1 MDRLTYSTLRVREQG
16 SVLTARIHRPEA
28 DNAINATLVHE
39 LDDVF
44 ARAAHAEHTTVVVL
58 EGLPEVFCFGAD
70 FGVISDAARA
80 GQDTAFDPEP
90 MFELFRR
97 MAYAD
102 VLTVAHVRG
111 KANAGGVGLVAA
123 CDIVIADDSA
133 TFSLSEL
140 LFGLIPAVVLPYLI
154 RRTGFQHAHY
164 LAATTQT
171 IDARQAH
178 AWGLVDAVGPD
189 SEALLRRHL
198 QRLGRLSKKGVAR
211 YKTYLRELSPLGGH
225 TKDVALATNREVFA
239 DPDNVRAIRRYAEDG
254 VFPWESPTA
263 PDAAPDAPHAT
274 SPHPPSETTVP
285 PQDQPHA
292 PSPLPEPGPPTAA
305 LRAPA
310 PQAAAARVPAAPAV
324 SPRALGNPLF
334 REAHG
339 VDYAYAAGAM
349 YKGIASVDLVT
360 ALGNAGMLGFFGTGG
375 LAPDAVD
382 DAITRI
388 KKGLDPGRAYGMNL
402 LSNPEA
408 PDLEARTVELFLRHG
423 VRSVEASAYLRPTL
437 PLVHYRLAGLG
448 TDPDGRLRQDHHIIA
463 KVSRTEV
470 AEHFLRPAPAP
481 LVRQLLTAGLVTPEQ
496 AELGARLPLAQ
507 DLCVEA
513 DSAGHTDGG
522 NAYVLMPAMRALRDR
537 VTNEE
542 RYADGAAPRIGAA
555 GGIGTP
561 EAALAALT
569 LGADFLVTGSVNQ
582 CTVEAGTSEA
592 VKEILQGLGVH
603 DTEYAPAGDMFE
615 MGARVQAVKKGT
627 FFPARAQKL
636 YDLYLRH
643 DSLDDL
649 DPRTRA
655 TLEGKYFKRSLD
667 EVWRETRDHLA
678 RRGPERLAEV
688 ERSPKQKMA
697 HVFRWYFV
705 HSTRLALH
713 GTPDQRVD
721 YQIHCG
727 PALGAFNSWVRGTD
741 LEPWRN
747 RRVDVVAE
755 RLLHATAALLTER
768 LTAYA
773 ALTTGATPPRNATPP
788 TSDTAPGGPAPLA
801 TTAE

>member
-1 MDRLTYSTLRVREQG
+1 MDRLTYSTLRVHRQG
-16 SVLTARIHRPEA
+16 SVLFARIHRPEA
-28 DNAINATLVHE
+28 GNAINATLVHE
-39 LDDVF
+39 LDDVLT
-44 ARAAHAEHTTVVVL
+44 RAARSQHTTVVVL

-70 FGVISDAARA
+70 FGVISDAART
-80 GQDTAFDPEP
+80 GRDTSFDPEP

-111 KANAGGVGLVAA
+111 RTNAGGVGLVAA
-123 CDIVIADDSA
+123 CDVVIADESA

-154 RRTGFQHAHY
+154 RRTGFQRAHY

-178 AWGLVDAVGPD
+178 EWGLVDALGTP
-189 SEALLRRHL
+189 SEALLKRHL

-211 YKTYLRELSPLGGH
+211 YKAYLRELSPLTEH
-225 TKDVALATNREVFA
+225 TKDVALATNRRVFG
-239 DPDNVRAIRRYAEDG
+239 DPDNVRAIRRYTEEG
-254 VFPWESPTA
+254 VFPWETA
-263 PDAAPDAPHAT
+263 TRDATAAPPSQP
-274 SPHPPSETTVP
+274 SPPPQPSPSETTVE
-285 PQDQPHA
+285 PQHQ
-292 PSPLPEPGPPTAA
+292 
-305 LRAPA
+305 R
-310 PQAAAARVPAAPAV
+310 PAAPPRPPAL
-324 SPRALGNPLF
+324 SPRALGSPHF
-334 REAHG
+334 RAAHG

-349 YKGIASVDLVT
+349 YKGIASVDLVI

-375 LAPDAVD
+375 LPLDEID
-382 DAITRI
+382 EAITRI
-388 KKGLDPGRAYGMNL
+388 RKELDPGRAFGMNL
-402 LSNPEA
+402 LNSPDD
-408 PDLEARTVELFLRHG
+408 PDLEDRTVELYLRHG

-437 PLVHYRLAGLG
+437 PLVRYRLAGLR
-448 TDPDGRLRQDHHIIA
+448 TDAEGRLRQDHHIVA

-470 AEHFLRPAPAP
+470 AEHFLRPAPEP
-481 LVRQLLTAGLVTPEQ
+481 LVRRLLDDGLITPEQ
-496 AELGARLPLAQ
+496 AGLGARLPLAQ

-537 VTNEE
+537 VTREQGYSEE
-542 RYADGAAPRIGAA
+542 NGVRVGAA

-569 LGADFLVTGSVNQ
+569 LGADFLVTGSINQ
-582 CTVEAGTSEA
+582 CTVEAGTSDE
-592 VKEILQGLGVH
+592 VKDLLQGLGVH

-615 MGARVQAVKKGT
+615 VGARVQAVRKST

-636 YDLYLRH
+636 YELYLRH

-649 DPRTRA
+649 DARTRA
-655 TLEGKYFKRSLD
+655 TLENKYFKRSLD
-667 EVWRETRDHLA
+667 EVWEETRAHLA
-678 RRGPERLAEV
+678 RRSPARLAEV

-705 HSTRLALH
+705 HSTRLALR
-713 GTPDQRVD
+713 GAEPRVD
-721 YQIHCG
+721 HQIHCG
-727 PALGAFNSWVRGTD
+727 PALGAFNTWVRGTE
-741 LEPWRN
+741 LEPWRG
-747 RRVDVVAE
+747 RRVDVIAE
-755 RLLHATAALLTER
+755 RLLRATAALLSER
-768 LTAYA
+768 MAAYGALA
-773 ALTTGATPPRNATPP
+773 AGGTPSS
-788 TSDTAPGGPAPLA
+788 SDT

>member
-1 MDRLTYSTLRVREQG
+1 MDRLTYSTLRVRGQG
-16 SVLTARIHRPEA
+16 SVLFARIHRPEA
-28 DNAINATLVHE
+28 GNAINATLVHE
-39 LDDVF
+39 LDDVLTRA
-44 ARAAHAEHTTVVVL
+44 ARAQHITVVVL

-70 FGVISDAARA
+70 FGVISDAVRT
-80 GQDTAFDPEP
+80 GRDTSFDPEP

-102 VLTVAHVRG
+102 VLTIAHVRG

-123 CDIVIADDSA
+123 CDVVIADESA

-154 RRTGFQHAHY
+154 RRTGFQRAHY

-178 AWGLVDAVGPD
+178 EWGLVDAVGTP
-189 SEALLRRHL
+189 SEALLKRHL

-211 YKTYLRELSPLGGH
+211 YKAYLRELSPLTEH
-225 TKDVALATNREVFA
+225 TKDVALATNRRVFG
-239 DPDNVRAIRRYAEDG
+239 DPDNIRAIRRYAEEG
-254 VFPWESPTA
+254 VFPWETATRDAVTA
-263 PDAAPDAPHAT
+263 PPSQP
-274 SPHPPSETTVP
+274 SPPPPPQPSPSETTVE
-285 PQDQPHA
+285 PQHQRH
-292 PSPLPEPGPPTAA
+292 
-305 LRAPA
+305 
-310 PQAAAARVPAAPAV
+310 AAPPRPPAL
-324 SPRALGNPLF
+324 SSRALGSPHF
-334 REAHG
+334 RAAHG

-349 YKGIASVDLVT
+349 YKGIASVDLVI

-375 LAPDAVD
+375 LPLDEID

-388 KKGLDPGRAYGMNL
+388 RKELDPGRAFGMNL
-402 LSNPEA
+402 LNSPDD
-408 PDLEARTVELFLRHG
+408 PDLEDRTVELYLRHG

-437 PLVHYRLAGLG
+437 PLVHYRLAGLR
-448 TDPDGRLRQDHHIIA
+448 TDAEGRLRQDHHIVA

-470 AEHFLRPAPAP
+470 AEHFLRPAPEP
-481 LVRQLLTAGLVTPEQ
+481 LVRRLLDDGRITPEQ

-537 VTNEE
+537 VTHEQGYSEE
-542 RYADGAAPRIGAA
+542 NGARVGAA

-569 LGADFLVTGSVNQ
+569 LGADFLVTGSINQ
-582 CTVEAGTSEA
+582 CTVEAGTSDA
-592 VKEILQGLGVH
+592 VKDLLQGLGVH

-615 MGARVQAVKKGT
+615 VGARVQAVRKST

-636 YDLYLRH
+636 YELYLRH

-649 DPRTRA
+649 DARTRA
-655 TLEGKYFKRSLD
+655 TLENKYFKRSLD
-667 EVWRETRDHLA
+667 DVWEETRAHLA
-678 RRGPERLAEV
+678 RRSPARLAEV

-705 HSTRLALH
+705 HSTRLALR
-713 GTPDQRVD
+713 GAEPRVD

-727 PALGAFNSWVRGTD
+727 PALGAFNTWVRGTE
-741 LEPWRN
+741 LEPWRG
-747 RRVDVVAE
+747 RRVDVIAE
-755 RLLHATAALLTER
+755 RLLRETAALLSER
-768 LTAYA
+768 LAAYGALA
-773 ALTTGATPPRNATPP
+773 AGGTPPS
-788 TSDTAPGGPAPLA
+788 SDT

>member
-1 MDRLTYSTLRVREQG
+1 MDRLTRSAYSTLRVREQG
-16 SVLTARIHRPEA
+16 SVLFAQIHRPDA
-28 DNAINATLVHE
+28 GNAINATLVHE
-39 LDDVF
+39 LDEVF
-44 ARAAHAEHTTVVVL
+44 ARAARAEHTTVVVL

-70 FGVISDAARA
+70 FGVISDAART
-80 GQDTAFDPEP
+80 GQDTSFDPEP

-123 CDIVIADDSA
+123 CDVVIADESA

-140 LFGLIPAVVLPYLI
+140 LFGLIPAVVLPFLI
-154 RRTGFQHAHY
+154 RRTGFQRAHY

-171 IDARQAH
+171 VDARQAH
-178 AWGLVDAVGPD
+178 EWGLVDALGTP
-189 SEALLRRHL
+189 SEALLKRHL
-198 QRLGRLSKKGVAR
+198 QRLGRLSKKGVTR
-211 YKTYLRELSPLGGH
+211 YKAYLRELSPLTGH
-225 TKDVALATNREVFA
+225 TKDVALATNRQVFG
-239 DPDNVRAIRRYAEDG
+239 DPDNVRAIRRYAEEG
-254 VFPWESPTA
+254 VFPWETETPDTTA
-263 PDAAPDAPHAT
+263 PPDAAPTPAPKP
-274 SPHPPSETTVP
+274 SPQPSPSETSVKPQHQRATAP
-285 PQDQPHA
+285 PQ
-292 PSPLPEPGPPTAA
+292 PSA
-305 LRAPA
+305 L
-310 PQAAAARVPAAPAV
+310 
-324 SPRALGNPLF
+324 SPRALGSPRF
-334 REAHG
+334 RAAHG

-375 LAPDAVD
+375 LPLDEVE
-382 DAITRI
+382 DAIICI
-388 KKGLDPGRAYGMNL
+388 KKGLDPGRAFGMNL
-402 LSNPEA
+402 LNNPDD
-408 PDLEARTVELFLRHG
+408 PGQEARTVELYLRHG
-423 VRSVEASAYLRPTL
+423 VRSVEASAYVRPTL
-437 PLVHYRLAGLG
+437 ALVHYRLAGLG
-448 TDPDGRLRQDHHIIA
+448 TDAEGRLRQDHHVIA

-481 LVRQLLTAGLVTPEQ
+481 LVRRLLDDGLITPEQ

-537 VTNEE
+537 VTREQGYSEE
-542 RYADGAAPRIGAA
+542 SGEAAVRVGAA

-561 EAALAALT
+561 EAALAALA
-569 LGADFLVTGSVNQ
+569 LGAEFLVTGSINQ
-582 CTVEAGTSEA
+582 CTVEAGTSDA
-592 VKEILQGLGVH
+592 VKDLLQGLGVH

-615 MGARVQAVKKGT
+615 VGARVQAVRKST

-636 YDLYLRH
+636 YELYVRH

-655 TLEGKYFKRSLD
+655 TLENKYFKRSLD
-667 EVWRETRDHLA
+667 EVWEETRAHLA
-678 RRGPERLAEV
+678 RRHPARLAEV

-705 HSTRLALH
+705 HSTRLALR
-713 GTPDQRVD
+713 GADQRVD

-727 PALGAFNSWVRGTD
+727 PALGAFNTWVRGTD
-741 LEPWRN
+741 LEPWRG
-747 RRVDVVAE
+747 RRVDVIAE
-755 RLLHATAALLTER
+755 RLLRETAALLTER
-768 LTAYA
+768 LTAYRSLA
-773 ALTTGATPPRNATPP
+773 ADSTPPS
-788 TSDTAPGGPAPLA
+788 SDPIPDSAPGGPAPLA
-801 TTAE
+801 TAE

>member
-16 SVLTARIHRPEA
+16 SVLFAQIHRPDA
-28 DNAINATLVHE
+28 GNAINATLVHE

-44 ARAAHAEHTTVVVL
+44 ARAAGAEHTTVVVL

-70 FGVISDAARA
+70 FGVISDAARS
-80 GQDTAFDPEP
+80 GRDTSFDPEP
-90 MFELFRR
+90 MYELFRR

-123 CDIVIADDSA
+123 CDVVIADESA

-154 RRTGFQHAHY
+154 RRTGFQRAHY

-171 IDARQAH
+171 VDARQAH
-178 AWGLVDAVGPD
+178 EWGLVDALGTPSD
-189 SEALLRRHL
+189 ALLRRHL

-211 YKTYLRELSPLGGH
+211 YKAYLRELSPLTEH
-225 TKDVALATNREVFA
+225 TKDVALATNRQVFG
-239 DPDNVRAIRRYAEDG
+239 DPDNVRAIRRYAEEG
-254 VFPWESPTA
+254 VFPWESAPPEPGTA
-263 PDAAPDAPHAT
+263 PGPATAPAARPAPPPRPQP
-274 SPHPPSETTVP
+274 SPSETTVEPQP
-285 PQDQPHA
+285 PH
-292 PSPLPEPGPPTAA
+292 
-305 LRAPA
+305 PA
-310 PQAAAARVPAAPAV
+310 PPHPATPPAL
-324 SPRALGNPLF
+324 SPRALGSPHF
-334 REAHG
+334 RAAHG

-375 LAPDAVD
+375 LPLDEVD

-388 KKGLDPGRAYGMNL
+388 RKGLDPGRAFGMNL
-402 LSNPEA
+402 LNHPDD
-408 PDLEARTVELFLRHG
+408 PDLEARTVELYLRHG

-448 TDPDGRLRQDHHIIA
+448 TDAEGRLRQDHHIIA

-470 AEHFLRPAPAP
+470 AEHFLRPAPEP
-481 LVRQLLTAGLVTPEQ
+481 LVRRLLDDGLVTPEQ
-496 AELGARLPLAQ
+496 AALGARLPLAQ

-537 VTNEE
+537 VTREE
-542 RYADGAAPRIGAA
+542 GYSAQGGEAAVRVGAA

-561 EAALAALT
+561 DAALAALT
-569 LGADFLVTGSVNQ
+569 LGAEFLVTGSINQ
-582 CTVEAGTSEA
+582 CTVEAGTSDA
-592 VKEILQGLGVH
+592 VKDLLQGLGVH

-615 MGARVQAVKKGT
+615 VGARVQAVRKST

-636 YDLYLRH
+636 YELYVRH

-655 TLEGKYFKRSLD
+655 TLETKYFKRSLD
-667 EVWRETRDHLA
+667 EVWEETRAYLA
-678 RRGPERLAEV
+678 RRSPARLADV

-705 HSTRLALH
+705 HSTRLALR
-713 GTPDQRVD
+713 GADQRVD

-727 PALGAFNSWVRGTD
+727 PALGAFNTWVRGTD
-741 LEPWRN
+741 LEPWRG
-747 RRVDVVAE
+747 RRVDVIAE
-755 RLLHATAALLTER
+755 RLLRETAALLTER
-768 LTAYA
+768 LAAYGALA
-773 ALTTGATPPRNATPP
+773 ADSTPP
-788 TSDTAPGGPAPLA
+788 TPDTAVGGPAPLA
-801 TTAE
+801 TAE

>member
-16 SVLTARIHRPEA
+16 SVLFARIHRPDA
-28 DNAINATLVHE
+28 GNAINATLVRE

-44 ARAAHAEHTTVVVL
+44 TRAARAEHTTVVVL

-70 FGVISDAARA
+70 FGVISDAARS
-80 GQDTAFDPEP
+80 GRDTSFDPEP

-123 CDIVIADDSA
+123 CDVVIADESA

-154 RRTGFQHAHY
+154 RRTGFQRAHY

-178 AWGLVDAVGPD
+178 EWGLVDALGTP
-189 SEALLRRHL
+189 SEALLKRHL

-211 YKTYLRELSPLGGH
+211 YKAYLRELSPLTEH
-225 TKDVALATNREVFA
+225 TKDVALATNRQVFG
-239 DPDNVRAIRRYAEDG
+239 DPDNVRAIRRYAEEG
-254 VFPWESPTA
+254 VFPWETATPDTAASPEASPTPPPHPSPSEPPVEPQHQRPTA
-263 PDAAPDAPHAT
+263 PPR
-274 SPHPPSETTVP
+274 PP
-285 PQDQPHA
+285 
-292 PSPLPEPGPPTAA
+292 A
-305 LRAPA
+305 L
-310 PQAAAARVPAAPAV
+310 
-324 SPRALGNPLF
+324 SPRALGSPRF
-334 REAHG
+334 RAAHG
-339 VDYAYAAGAM
+339 VEYAYAAGAM

-375 LAPDAVD
+375 LPLDEVD

-388 KKGLDPGRAYGMNL
+388 KKGLDPGRAFGMNL
-402 LSNPEA
+402 LNNPDD
-408 PDLEARTVELFLRHG
+408 PGLEARTVELYLRHG

-448 TDPDGRLRQDHHIIA
+448 TDAEGRLRQDHHIIA

-481 LVRQLLTAGLVTPEQ
+481 LVRKLLDDGLVTPEQ

-537 VTNEE
+537 VTREQGYAEE
-542 RYADGAAPRIGAA
+542 SGEAAVRVGAA

-569 LGADFLVTGSVNQ
+569 LGADFLVTGSINQ
-582 CTVEAGTSEA
+582 CTVEAGTSDA
-592 VKEILQGLGVH
+592 VKDLLQGLGVH

-615 MGARVQAVKKGT
+615 VGARVQAVRKST

-636 YDLYLRH
+636 YELYVRH

-655 TLEGKYFKRSLD
+655 TLENKYFKRTLD
-667 EVWRETRDHLA
+667 EVWQETRAHLA
-678 RRGPERLAEV
+678 RRFPDRLAEV

-705 HSTRLALH
+705 HSTRLALR
-713 GTPDQRVD
+713 GAEPRVD
-721 YQIHCG
+721 HQIHCG
-727 PALGAFNSWVRGTD
+727 PALGAFNTWVRGTD
-741 LEPWRN
+741 LEPWRG

-755 RLLHATAALLTER
+755 RLLRGTAALLTER
-768 LTAYA
+768 MAAYGALA
-773 ALTTGATPPRNATPP
+773 ADSTPSTPH
-788 TSDTAPGGPAPLA
+788 TAPGGPAPL

>member
-16 SVLTARIHRPEA
+16 SVLFARIHRPEA

-70 FGVISDAARA
+70 FGVISDAARS

-123 CDIVIADDSA
+123 CDVVIADESA

-171 IDARQAH
+171 VDARQAH
-178 AWGLVDAVGPD
+178 AWGLVDALGPD

-211 YKTYLRELSPLGGH
+211 YKSYLRALSPLAEH

-254 VFPWESPTA
+254 VFPWESRTADTDPAPATA
-263 PDAAPDAPHAT
+263 PRPEP
-274 SPHPPSETTVP
+274 SPIENTVTVP
-285 PQDQPHA
+285 PQDP
-292 PSPLPEPGPPTAA
+292 
-305 LRAPA
+305 RPA
-310 PQAAAARVPAAPAV
+310 PPPAL
-324 SPRALGNPLF
+324 SPRALGNPRF

-339 VDYAYAAGAM
+339 VEYAYAAGAM

-375 LAPDAVD
+375 LALDAVD

-402 LSNPEA
+402 LSNPED
-408 PDLEARTVELFLRHG
+408 PDQEARTVELFLRHG

-448 TDPDGRLRQDHHIIA
+448 TDADGRLTQDHHIIA

-470 AEHFLRPAPAP
+470 AEPFLRPAPAP
-481 LVRQLLTAGLVTPEQ
+481 LVRRLLDDGLITPEQ

-537 VTNEE
+537 VTREE
-542 RYADGAAPRIGAA
+542 RYSDETAVRVGAA

-569 LGADFLVTGSVNQ
+569 LGADFLVTGSINQ
-582 CTVEAGTSEA
+582 CTIEAGTSEA
-592 VKEILQGLGVH
+592 VKDVLQGLGVH

-615 MGARVQAVKKGT
+615 VGARVQAVRKGT

-678 RRGPERLAEV
+678 RRHPARLAEV
-688 ERSPKQKMA
+688 ERSPKQQMA

-741 LEPWRN
+741 LEPWRD
-747 RRVDVVAE
+747 RGVAVIAE
-755 RLLHATAALLTER
+755 RLLHGTAALLAER
-768 LTAYA
+768 LAA
-773 ALTTGATPPRNATPP
+773 FGALTTGAT
-788 TSDTAPGGPAPLA
+788 APDNG
-801 TTAE
+801 

>member
-16 SVLTARIHRPEA
+16 SVLFAQIHRPEA
-28 DNAINATLVHE
+28 GNAINATLVHE
-39 LDDVF
+39 LDDVVT
-44 ARAAHAEHTTVVVL
+44 RAARAEHTTVVVL

-70 FGVISDAARA
+70 FGVISDAART
-80 GQDTAFDPEP
+80 GRDTSFDPEP
-90 MFELFRR
+90 MYELFRH

-123 CDIVIADDSA
+123 CDVVIADESA
-133 TFSLSEL
+133 SFSLSEL

-154 RRTGFQHAHY
+154 RRTGFQRAHY

-178 AWGLVDAVGPD
+178 EWGLVDALGTP
-189 SEALLRRHL
+189 SEALLKRHL
-198 QRLGRLSKKGVAR
+198 QRLGRLSKKGVTR
-211 YKTYLRELSPLGGH
+211 YKAYLRELSPLTEH
-225 TKDVALATNREVFA
+225 TKDVALATNRRVFG
-239 DPDNVRAIRRYAEDG
+239 DPDNVRAIRRYAEEG
-254 VFPWESPTA
+254 VFPWETA
-263 PDAAPDAPHAT
+263 TPDATVTPVPDPPPQP
-274 SPHPPSETTVP
+274 SPSETTVE
-285 PQDQPHA
+285 PQHQRP
-292 PSPLPEPGPPTAA
+292 AA
-305 LRAPA
+305 A
-310 PQAAAARVPAAPAV
+310 PQPPAL
-324 SPRALGNPLF
+324 SPRALGSAHF
-334 REAHG
+334 RAAHG

-349 YKGIASVDLVT
+349 YKGIASVGLVT

-375 LAPDAVD
+375 LPLDEID

-388 KKGLDPGRAYGMNL
+388 RKGLAPGRAFGMNL
-402 LSNPEA
+402 LNNPA
-408 PDLEARTVELFLRHG
+408 DPALEARTVELYLRHG
-423 VRSVEASAYLRPTL
+423 VRSVEASAYLHPTL

-448 TDPDGRLRQDHHIIA
+448 TDAEGRLRQDHHIVA

-470 AEHFLRPAPAP
+470 AEHFLRPAPEP
-481 LVRQLLTAGLVTPEQ
+481 LVRRLLDDGLITPEQ
-496 AELGARLPLAQ
+496 AALGARLPLAQ

-537 VTNEE
+537 VTREQG
-542 RYADGAAPRIGAA
+542 YADGAAVRVGAA

-569 LGADFLVTGSVNQ
+569 LGADFLVTGSINQ
-582 CTVEAGTSEA
+582 CTVEAGTSDA
-592 VKEILQGLGVH
+592 VKDLLQGLGVH

-615 MGARVQAVKKGT
+615 VGARVQAVRKST

-636 YDLYLRH
+636 YELYVRH

-655 TLEGKYFKRSLD
+655 TLENKYFKRSLD
-667 EVWRETRDHLA
+667 EVWEETRAHLA
-678 RRGPERLAEV
+678 HRFPDRLAEV

-705 HSTRLALH
+705 HSTRLALR
-713 GTPDQRVD
+713 GADQRVD

-727 PALGAFNSWVRGTD
+727 PALGAFNTWVRGTD
-741 LEPWRN
+741 LEPWRG
-747 RRVDVVAE
+747 RRVDVIAE
-755 RLLHATAALLTER
+755 RLLRETAALLTER
-768 LTAYA
+768 LAAYGVLA
-773 ALTTGATPPRNATPP
+773 AGGTPPSSDPTPGA
-788 TSDTAPGGPAPLA
+788 APGGPAPLA
-801 TTAE
+801 TAE

>member
-16 SVLTARIHRPEA
+16 SVLFARIHRPDA

-39 LDDVF
+39 LDDVLT
-44 ARAAHAEHTTVVVL
+44 RAARAEHTTVVVL

-70 FGVISDAARA
+70 FGVISDAART

-123 CDIVIADDSA
+123 CDVVIADESA

-140 LFGLIPAVVLPYLI
+140 LFGLVPAVVLPYLI
-154 RRTGFQHAHY
+154 RRTGFQRAHY

-178 AWGLVDAVGPD
+178 EWGLVDALGTP
-189 SEALLRRHL
+189 SEALLKRHL

-211 YKTYLRELSPLGGH
+211 YKAYLRELSPLTEH
-225 TKDVALATNREVFA
+225 TKDVALATNRRVFG
-239 DPDNVRAIRRYAEDG
+239 DPDNIRAIRRYAEEG
-254 VFPWESPTA
+254 VFPWETATRDATTAPSSQPSPT
-263 PDAAPDAPHAT
+263 PPPPPQQ
-274 SPHPPSETTVP
+274 SPSETTVE
-285 PQDQPHA
+285 PQHQ
-292 PSPLPEPGPPTAA
+292 
-305 LRAPA
+305 R
-310 PQAAAARVPAAPAV
+310 PAAPPRPPAL
-324 SPRALGNPLF
+324 SPRALGSPHF
-334 REAHG
+334 RAAHG

-349 YKGIASVDLVT
+349 YKGIASVDLVV

-375 LAPDAVD
+375 LPLDEID

-388 KKGLDPGRAYGMNL
+388 RKELDPGRAFGMNL
-402 LSNPEA
+402 LNS
-408 PDLEARTVELFLRHG
+408 PDDPDREDRTVELYLRHG

-437 PLVHYRLAGLG
+437 PLVHYRLAGLR
-448 TDPDGRLRQDHHIIA
+448 TDAEGRLRQDHHIVA
-463 KVSRTEV
+463 KVSRSEV
-470 AEHFLRPAPAP
+470 AEHFLHPAPEP
-481 LVRQLLTAGLVTPEQ
+481 LVRRLLDDGLITPEQ

-537 VTNEE
+537 VTREQGYAEE
-542 RYADGAAPRIGAA
+542 NSARVGAA

-569 LGADFLVTGSVNQ
+569 LGADFLVTGSINQ
-582 CTVEAGTSEA
+582 CTVEAGTSDA
-592 VKEILQGLGVH
+592 VKDLLQGLGVH

-615 MGARVQAVKKGT
+615 VGARVQAVRKST

-636 YDLYLRH
+636 YELYLRH

-649 DPRTRA
+649 DARTRA
-655 TLEGKYFKRSLD
+655 TLENKYFKRSLD
-667 EVWRETRDHLA
+667 DVWEETRAHLA
-678 RRGPERLAEV
+678 RRSPARLAEV

-705 HSTRLALH
+705 HSTRLALR
-713 GTPDQRVD
+713 GAEPRVD
-721 YQIHCG
+721 HQIHCG
-727 PALGAFNSWVRGTD
+727 PALGAFNTWVRGTE
-741 LEPWRN
+741 LEPWRG
-747 RRVDVVAE
+747 RRVDVIAE
-755 RLLHATAALLTER
+755 RLLRETAALLSER
-768 LTAYA
+768 LAAYGALA
-773 ALTTGATPPRNATPP
+773 AGGTPPS
-788 TSDTAPGGPAPLA
+788 SDT

>member
-16 SVLTARIHRPEA
+16 SVLFARIHRPEA
-28 DNAINATLVHE
+28 GNAINATLVHE

-44 ARAAHAEHTTVVVL
+44 TRAARAEHTTVVVL

-70 FGVISDAARA
+70 FGVISDAART
-80 GQDTAFDPEP
+80 GRDTSFDPEP

-123 CDIVIADDSA
+123 CDVVIADESA

-154 RRTGFQHAHY
+154 RRTGFQRAHY

-178 AWGLVDAVGPD
+178 EWGLVDALGTP
-189 SEALLRRHL
+189 SEALLKRHL

-211 YKTYLRELSPLGGH
+211 YKAYLRELSPLTEH
-225 TKDVALATNREVFA
+225 TKDVALATNRRVFG
-239 DPDNVRAIRRYAEDG
+239 DPDNVRAIRRYAEEG
-254 VFPWESPTA
+254 VFPWESATPDTTDTAAPSPSPSPQPSPSEPPVEPQHQRPTA
-263 PDAAPDAPHAT
+263 PPQ
-274 SPHPPSETTVP
+274 PP
-285 PQDQPHA
+285 
-292 PSPLPEPGPPTAA
+292 A
-305 LRAPA
+305 L
-310 PQAAAARVPAAPAV
+310 
-324 SPRALGNPLF
+324 SPRALGSPRF
-334 REAHG
+334 RATHG
-339 VDYAYAAGAM
+339 VEYAYAAGAM

-360 ALGNAGMLGFFGTGG
+360 VLGNAGMLGFFGTGG
-375 LAPDAVD
+375 LPLDEVD

-388 KKGLDPGRAYGMNL
+388 KKGLDPGRAFGMNL
-402 LSNPEA
+402 LNNPDD
-408 PDLEARTVELFLRHG
+408 PGLEARTVELYLRHG

-448 TDPDGRLRQDHHIIA
+448 TDAEGRLRQDHHIIA

-481 LVRQLLTAGLVTPEQ
+481 LVRKLLDDGRITPEQ
-496 AELGARLPLAQ
+496 AALGARLPLAQ

-537 VTNEE
+537 VTREQG
-542 RYADGAAPRIGAA
+542 YADESGEAAVRVGAA

-569 LGADFLVTGSVNQ
+569 LGADFLVTGSINQ
-582 CTVEAGTSEA
+582 CTVEAGTSDA
-592 VKEILQGLGVH
+592 VKDLLQGLGVH

-615 MGARVQAVKKGT
+615 VGARVQAVRKST

-636 YDLYLRH
+636 YELYVRH

-655 TLEGKYFKRSLD
+655 TLENKYFKRSLD
-667 EVWRETRDHLA
+667 EVWQETRAHLA
-678 RRGPERLAEV
+678 RRFPERLAEV

-697 HVFRWYFV
+697 QVFRWYFV
-705 HSTRLALH
+705 HSTRLALR
-713 GTPDQRVD
+713 GADQRVD

-727 PALGAFNSWVRGTD
+727 PALGAFNTWVRGTD
-741 LEPWRN
+741 LEPWRG
-747 RRVDVVAE
+747 RRVDAVAE
-755 RLLHATAALLTER
+755 RLLRETAALLTER
-768 LTAYA
+768 MAAYGALA
-773 ALTTGATPPRNATPP
+773 AGGTPPFPDTTP
-788 TSDTAPGGPAPLA
+788 DTAPGGPAPLA
-801 TTAE
+801 TAE

>member
-16 SVLTARIHRPEA
+16 SVLFARIHRPDA

-39 LDDVF
+39 LDDVLT
-44 ARAAHAEHTTVVVL
+44 RAARAEHTTVVVL

-70 FGVISDAARA
+70 FGVISDAART

-123 CDIVIADDSA
+123 CDVVIADEGA

-140 LFGLIPAVVLPYLI
+140 LFGLVPAVVLPYLI
-154 RRTGFQHAHY
+154 RRTGFQRAHY

-178 AWGLVDAVGPD
+178 EWGLVDALGTP
-189 SEALLRRHL
+189 SEALLKRHL

-211 YKTYLRELSPLGGH
+211 YKAYLRELSPLTEH
-225 TKDVALATNREVFA
+225 TKDVALATNRRVFG
-239 DPDNVRAIRRYAEDG
+239 DPDNIRAIRRYAEEG
-254 VFPWESPTA
+254 VFPWETATRDSTTAPPSQPSPT
-263 PDAAPDAPHAT
+263 PPPQQ
-274 SPHPPSETTVP
+274 SPSETTVE
-285 PQDQPHA
+285 PQHQ
-292 PSPLPEPGPPTAA
+292 
-305 LRAPA
+305 R
-310 PQAAAARVPAAPAV
+310 PAAPPRPPAL
-324 SPRALGNPLF
+324 SPRALGSPHF
-334 REAHG
+334 RAAHG

-349 YKGIASVDLVT
+349 YKGIASVDLVV

-375 LAPDAVD
+375 LPLDEID

-388 KKGLDPGRAYGMNL
+388 RKELDPGRAFGMNL
-402 LSNPEA
+402 LNSPDD
-408 PDLEARTVELFLRHG
+408 PDLEDRTVELYLRHG

-437 PLVHYRLAGLG
+437 PLVHYRLAGLR
-448 TDPDGRLRQDHHIIA
+448 TDAEGRLRQDHHIVA

-470 AEHFLRPAPAP
+470 AEHFLRPAPEP
-481 LVRQLLTAGLVTPEQ
+481 LVRRLLDDGLITPEQ

-537 VTNEE
+537 VTREQSYAEE
-542 RYADGAAPRIGAA
+542 NSARVGAA

-569 LGADFLVTGSVNQ
+569 LGADFLVTGSINQ
-582 CTVEAGTSEA
+582 CTVEAGTSDA
-592 VKEILQGLGVH
+592 VKDLLQGLGVH

-615 MGARVQAVKKGT
+615 VGARVQAVRKST

-636 YDLYLRH
+636 YELYLRH

-649 DPRTRA
+649 DARTRA
-655 TLEGKYFKRSLD
+655 TLENKYFKRSLD
-667 EVWRETRDHLA
+667 DVWEETRAHLA
-678 RRGPERLAEV
+678 RRSPARLAEV

-705 HSTRLALH
+705 HSTRLALR
-713 GTPDQRVD
+713 GAEPRVD
-721 YQIHCG
+721 HQIHCG
-727 PALGAFNSWVRGTD
+727 PALGAFNTWVRGTE
-741 LEPWRN
+741 LEPWRG
-747 RRVDVVAE
+747 RRVDVIAE
-755 RLLHATAALLTER
+755 RLLWETAALLSER
-768 LTAYA
+768 LAAYGALA
-773 ALTTGATPPRNATPP
+773 AGGTPPS
-788 TSDTAPGGPAPLA
+788 SDT